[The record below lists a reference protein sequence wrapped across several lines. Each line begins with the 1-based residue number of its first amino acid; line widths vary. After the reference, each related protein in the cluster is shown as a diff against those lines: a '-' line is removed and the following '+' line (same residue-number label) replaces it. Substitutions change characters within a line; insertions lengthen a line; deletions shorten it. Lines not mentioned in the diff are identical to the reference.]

1 MQVEQMT
8 YLKSENQVDGL
19 GEAKEV
25 HPDHKK
31 ALLPSPGYCMHGQQP
46 RATLWMAVGQV
57 ISNRPI
63 DGRP

>member
-31 ALLPSPGYCMHGQQP
+31 ALLPSPGYCMHG
-46 RATLWMAVGQV
+46 
-57 ISNRPI
+57 
-63 DGRP
+63 